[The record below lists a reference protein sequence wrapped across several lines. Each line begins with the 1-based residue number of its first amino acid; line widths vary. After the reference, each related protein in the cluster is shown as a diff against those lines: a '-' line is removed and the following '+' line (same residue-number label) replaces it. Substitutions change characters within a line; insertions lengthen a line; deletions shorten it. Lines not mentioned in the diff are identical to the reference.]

1 MMMRYHH
8 LSHHIGHALILA
20 GAGLCMTA
28 YLLGESRAAQE
39 HPGQMGMD
47 QMDQIDQQDEG
58 EKPIILQRP
67 FIPAPFV
74 PITD

>member
-1 MMMRYHH
+1 MMRYHH

-74 PITD
+74 PTTD

>member
-47 QMDQIDQQDEG
+47 QMDEG
-58 EKPIILQRP
+58 ENPIILQRP

>member
-1 MMMRYHH
+1 MMRYHH

-47 QMDQIDQQDEG
+47 QMDEG
-58 EKPIILQRP
+58 ENPIILQRP

-74 PITD
+74 PTTD

>member
-1 MMMRYHH
+1 MMRYHH

-47 QMDQIDQQDEG
+47 QIDQQDEG

>member
-1 MMMRYHH
+1 MMRYHH

-47 QMDQIDQQDEG
+47 QMDEG
-58 EKPIILQRP
+58 ENPIILQRP

>member
-1 MMMRYHH
+1 MMRYHH

-58 EKPIILQRP
+58 ENPIILQRP

-74 PITD
+74 PITG

>member
-47 QMDQIDQQDEG
+47 QMDEG
-58 EKPIILQRP
+58 ENPIILQRP

-74 PITD
+74 PTTD